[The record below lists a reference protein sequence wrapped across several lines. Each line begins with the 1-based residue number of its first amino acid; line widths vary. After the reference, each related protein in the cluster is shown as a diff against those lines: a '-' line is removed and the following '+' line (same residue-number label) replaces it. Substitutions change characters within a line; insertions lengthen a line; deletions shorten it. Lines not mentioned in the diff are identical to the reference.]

1 MDKTSQLFLEKL
13 LKTPAPSGHEES
25 FQKIW
30 LDYMKDYAQKVYSD
44 TAGNGIA
51 VLNEESNVKIMFA
64 GHADEISFIINYIDE
79 SGFIYVKTLGGINP
93 KLALGKRVRVLG
105 KKTLIGTVGVKAQHQ
120 GGPNDELKVKDI
132 FIDVGATSKED
143 LTELVNIGDIVI
155 YDVSFDYSMNDTII
169 ARGLDNKTGA
179 FIVAEALKRLSEK
192 DLKVALYAVSTVS
205 EETIK
210 NGAYFAGSQIKPDM
224 ALACDVTFATDY
236 PGLDKKEHGD
246 VKLAGGPVISM
257 GAPIN
262 KKINELLKKAAE
274 QSKINLQYELTP
286 RRTGTDAD
294 QIRVTGDGVPVAL
307 VSLPLRYMHSPSEMV
322 SLKDIEAEIELL
334 VNFVELLNES
344 TSFKPMEK
352 YGY

>member
-1 MDKTSQLFLEKL
+1 MDKKSIKFLERL
-13 LKTPAPSGHEES
+13 LSTAAPSGHEEA

-30 LDYMKDYAQKVYSD
+30 LDYIKDYAHRVYSD
-44 TAGNGIA
+44 GAGNGVA
-51 VLNEESNVKIMFA
+51 VLNEEASFKVMLA
-64 GHADEISFIINYIDE
+64 GHADEISFIINYIDD
-79 SGFIYVKTLGGINP
+79 SGFIYVKALGGINP

-105 KKTLIGTVGVKAQHQ
+105 KKTLVGTVGVKAQHQ

-132 FIDVGATSKED
+132 FIDVGANSKED
-143 LTELVNIGDIVI
+143 LADQISIGDIVI
-155 YDVSFDYSMNDTII
+155 YDVGFDYAMNDTII

-179 FIVAEALKRLSEK
+179 FIVAEALRRLSNK
-192 DLKVALYAVSTVS
+192 NIDVALYAVSTVS

-210 NGAYFAGSQIKPDM
+210 NGAYFAGSQIKPNI

-262 KKINELLKKAAE
+262 KKINALLKKAAKASE
-274 QSKINLQYELTP
+274 IDLQYELTP

-322 SLKDIEAEIELL
+322 SLKDIEAEVQLLVAFIELL
-334 VNFVELLNES
+334 SDN